1 MKQWHITVGDTIRTP
16 NIISESGKQDTPKIL
31 CEQDGIPF
39 SVEFYNRSDY
49 FAARDSN
56 VDVRCVVVS
65 RNRSKSVVGIARN
78 LHISNVT
85 V

>member
-1 MKQWHITVGDTIRTP
+1 MWHITVGNTTRTP
-16 NIISESGKQDTPKIL
+16 TIISESGKQDTPKIQ

-56 VDVRCVVVS
+56 VDVAVIVVS
-65 RNRSKSVVGIARN
+65 RNRGRRVVGIARN
-78 LHISNVT
+78 LKLD
-85 V
+85 

>member
-1 MKQWHITVGDTIRTP
+1 MWHITVGDTTRKP

-39 SVEFYNRSDY
+39 SVEFYNRSYY

-56 VDVRCVVVS
+56 VDVVVIVVS
-65 RNRSKSVVGIARN
+65 LNRGKRVVGVARN
-78 LHISNVT
+78 LKID
-85 V
+85 

>member
-1 MKQWHITVGDTIRTP
+1 MWHIKVGTTTRKP
-16 NIISESGKQDTPKIL
+16 NIISESGKQDTSKIH

-56 VDVRCVVVS
+56 VDVCCVVVS
-65 RNRSKSVVGIARN
+65 RNRGKRVVGIARN
-78 LHISNVT
+78 LHIRNVT